1 MNRFIS
7 ISLGIFLLCAS
18 AGLAAPA
25 GITYQGRLQD
35 GGSPAEGLY
44 DLCFE
49 LYNDANSASADNPG
63 GPLLE
68 ADDFEIVGGYFTV
81 ELDFGSEVFDGDAWW
96 LQVSVRPHGST
107 DPNDYVP
114 LLPRQPITPAP
125 YALYA
130 LNAANG
136 TPGPEGPAGAQGEPG
151 PMGLTGLQGEQ
162 GPMGPIGPQ
171 GEPGPMGPEGPMG
184 PIGLEGLVGPIGPQ
198 GEPGLMGP
206 TGLQGLT
213 GLMGSQGPQGEKGDT
228 GDTGTAGPQGPAG
241 PTLGICDSLGLGS
254 WGGLAAGDAG
264 ARPLYNLGGLG
275 IGTSSPAAKLDVK
288 GDTLI
293 DGTMQTHKVVY
304 AAPRTHY
311 YSVPCGAFV
320 PGTNVDYVNTYG
332 NGGAYINAPISG
344 AMVACV
350 NLPHNATITG
360 FTMYFRDDST
370 RDITA
375 ALGRLDYANGG
386 YSTCASVSSAEITG
400 YGSKS
405 ISEISFPVVDNT
417 AYGYDVAAYC
427 SLWPGGNLRI
437 MGAVITYTINE
448 AE

>member
-1 MNRFIS
+1 MNRFII
-7 ISLGIFLLCAS
+7 ISLGIFLLCGS

-63 GPLLE
+63 GPPLE

-136 TPGPEGPAGAQGEPG
+136 TPGPEGPAGPQGEPGPVGPAGPQGVQGEPG
-151 PMGLTGLQGEQ
+151 PMGLTGLQG
-162 GPMGPIGPQ
+162 
-171 GEPGPMGPEGPMG
+171 
-184 PIGLEGLVGPIGPQ
+184 
-198 GEPGLMGP
+198 
-206 TGLQGLT
+206 LT
-213 GLMGSQGPQGEKGDT
+213 GLMGPQGPQGEKGDT

-288 GDTLI
+288 GDTVI

-320 PGTNVDYVNTYG
+320 PGTNVDYVSTYG

-344 AMVACV
+344 AMVAGV
-350 NLPHNATITG
+350 YLPHNATITG
-360 FTMYFRDDST
+360 FTMYFRDDSA

-375 ALGRLDYANGG
+375 ALERLDYANGG

-427 SLWPGGNLRI
+427 SLWPGVNLRI